1 MSRLH
6 RSPVAQIVL
15 VGALAAGPSR
25 AAAPDPLQ
33 RARDLF
39 VQGEADED
47 ADRWSEALEKFRA
60 VSQVKLTAGV
70 RYHVA
75 LCEEHLGQL
84 AHALSDYRAAEQQ
97 ARIDNA
103 RDVLRTVGR
112 ELAALDPRVPRL
124 TIRVA
129 PALPNTS
136 VKLDGEPVAEA
147 LAGAA
152 IPVDPG
158 VHYVDV
164 RTPGRPTATQGV
176 VLQEGE
182 SRTLEVSLEQPA
194 SAPMPHPAPPSTER
208 PATQAVETPPPPSP
222 NTNRAA
228 ALIATG
234 ISVGLAGAG
243 VAAFLAAGGALDYA
257 HRTCA
262 SRPTLAPDA
271 CDNLKTRVR
280 DWDFAAAGAWLG
292 ALAAG
297 AVAVVLWTKHHPTSR
312 ETSISGARSAP
323 ARTGVLIGPAP
334 LGVGGQF

>member
-6 RSPVAQIVL
+6 RSLVALVVL
-15 VGALAAGPSR
+15 VSALAAAPSR
-25 AAAPDPLQ
+25 AATPDPLQ

-84 AHALSDYRAAEQQ
+84 ARALRDYRAAEQQ

-136 VKLDGEPVAEA
+136 VKLDGEQVAEA

-158 VHYVDV
+158 VHYVEA

-182 SRTLEVSLEQPA
+182 SRMLEVSLAPLA
-194 SAPMPHPAPPSTER
+194 SAPTPNPAPPPTER
-208 PATQAVETPPPPSP
+208 TATEAVEMPPPSP
-222 NTNRAA
+222 SSNRVAP
-228 ALIATG
+228 LIATA

-243 VAAFLAAGGALDYA
+243 VAAFLAAGGALDHA
-257 HRTCA
+257 HRMCA
-262 SRPTLAPDA
+262 SLPTLAPDA
-271 CDNLKTRVR
+271 CDNLKTPVR
-280 DWDFAAAGAWLG
+280 AWDFAAGGAWLG

-297 AVAVVLWTKHHPTSR
+297 AVAVVLWTKHHPTSS
-312 ETSISGARSAP
+312 ETTISGTRSAP
-323 ARTGVLIGPAP
+323 AHTGVLIGPAP